1 MYTQLF
7 SSAELSV
14 PHSEIHSELRRT
26 EWLSVSAPIHSTQ
39 YQRFPRLPEPSR
51 IRETSNTWSRIWYRL
66 GVSSVPDLVL
76 EPLNYLFSVSVLV
89 SVSF

>member
-14 PHSEIHSELRRT
+14 PHSEIHSELSRT

-39 YQRFPRLPEPSR
+39 DWILERED
-51 IRETSNTWSRIWYRL
+51 IRS
-66 GVSSVPDLVL
+66 GSVPDLELSRISADNTEIPIFTNWQKFCPQIERV
-76 EPLNYLFSVSVLV
+76 
-89 SVSF
+89 